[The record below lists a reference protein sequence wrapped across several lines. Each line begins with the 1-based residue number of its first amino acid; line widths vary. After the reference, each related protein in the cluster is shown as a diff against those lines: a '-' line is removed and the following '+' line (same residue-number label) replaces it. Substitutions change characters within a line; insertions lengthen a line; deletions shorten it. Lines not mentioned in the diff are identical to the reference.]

1 MIKFQDIHLSFGE
14 KEVLKEFSL
23 HIRKGEKILLDA
35 PSGRGKSSLIKMI
48 MGFIRPQKGSIF
60 YKEEELSKHTIDKI
74 RREVTWVNQDI
85 NLRKINIREL
95 LKEIREF
102 SSNSSIDLSSD
113 LNSLLLDFGLS
124 PDYLDK
130 NVENLSGGERQRLG
144 FVIAILLDREVLL
157 LDEVTSSL
165 DINLKKRV
173 EEWITTTDKTVVL
186 ISHDTHWNKENFR
199 VVRW

>member
-14 KEVLKEFSL
+14 VEVLKEFSL
-23 HIRKGEKILLDA
+23 HIKKGEKILLDA

-48 MGFIRPQKGSIF
+48 MGFIRPQKGRIL
-60 YKEEELSKHTIDKI
+60 YKEEELSKHTIDRI

-95 LKEIREF
+95 FEEIREF
-102 SSNSSIDLSSD
+102 SSNSSVDLSSD
-113 LNSLLLDFGLS
+113 LNDLLIAFGLS

-144 FVIAILLDREVLL
+144 LVIAILLNREVLL

-165 DINLKKRV
+165 DINLKRRV
-173 EEWITTTDKTVVL
+173 EEWITATDKTVILV
-186 ISHDTHWNKENFR
+186 SHDTHWNKENFR